1 MEVEHMENLISQ
13 ILYKLRSETKQSQ
26 EAVAKAIGVSRVA
39 YTRYENG
46 SRKPETDIAIKL
58 ANHFGVSV
66 NYLYGIDDIPVSSDK
81 KNQPAAKGDEL
92 DENLINLL
100 VDLSPSEVQR
110 VLDFV
115 SGIKASRKE

>member
-1 MEVEHMENLISQ
+1 MENLISQ
-13 ILYKLRSETKQSQ
+13 TLYKLRSEAKQSQ

-66 NYLYGIDDIPVSSDK
+66 NYLYGIDDIPVSSDEK
-81 KNQPAAKGDEL
+81 KQPTAIGDGL
-92 DENLINLL
+92 DEEL
-100 VDLSPSEVQR
+100 VNQLVGLSPSEVQR